1 MTYMKK
7 KSLFLPA
14 SSHSN
19 NENRFDLF
27 SQFLSLEYL
36 IFFLLEV
43 LRLQPYTHFSSVVTC
58 VIIEAT
64 VYRVH
69 VKYNITQ
76 DMKH

>member
-1 MTYMKK
+1 MVYY
-7 KSLFLPA
+7 LL
-14 SSHSN
+14 
-19 NENRFDLF
+19 L
-27 SQFLSLEYL
+27 QFLSLEYL

-43 LRLQPYTHFSSVVTC
+43 LRLTPYTHFSLVVTY

-76 DMKH
+76 DMKN